1 MKLLKAL
8 RVNQKARVKLDYF
21 MGTDTYK
28 DIYLPIVVKAE
39 YPTWYLCEVLPHMNP
54 RGWKT
59 SAPYPVTISKW
70 NLAHG
75 FVSVIP
81 YNENNP
87 VLYMA

>member
-1 MKLLKAL
+1 MKLLKTL
-8 RVNQKARVKLDYF
+8 KLNQKARVRFDY
-21 MGTDTYK
+21 MGMDTYK
-28 DIYLPIVVKAE
+28 EIYLPIVVKAE

-59 SAPYPVTISKW
+59 STPYPMTISKW

-75 FVSVIP
+75 FTKAIP

-87 VLYMA
+87 VLKVG